1 MLKWLCEHKWQIIAA
16 LLMVGAAAA
25 LWSWM
30 DDRHSAELAVLQKE
44 IAQNE
49 QELQAAGRQ
58 AEDLRAQLARKQD
71 EIEQLQRN
79 NDRRVKEVTVNAYKK
94 ARALSDDDLLAA
106 YNRLISGARSR
117 NADRERAD
125 TGPEE

>member
-16 LLMVGAAAA
+16 PLIVGAAVA

-30 DDRHSAELAVLQKE
+30 DDRHSAKMSVLQKE

-58 AEDLRAQLARKQD
+58 AEDLRAQLARKQE

-79 NDRRVKEVTVNAYKK
+79 NDRRVKEVIANAYKK

-117 NADRERAD
+117 NADRERTD
-125 TGPEE
+125 SGD

>member
-16 LLMVGAAAA
+16 LLMVGVAAA

-44 IAQNE
+44 LAQNE

-125 TGPEE
+125 TGN